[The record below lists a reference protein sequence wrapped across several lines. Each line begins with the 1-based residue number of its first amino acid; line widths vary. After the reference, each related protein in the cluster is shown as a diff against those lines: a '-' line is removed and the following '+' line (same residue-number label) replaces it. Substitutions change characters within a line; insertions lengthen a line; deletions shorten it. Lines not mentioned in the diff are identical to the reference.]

1 MTYLNLTIVF
11 SLSGLWHGAAWTFV
25 IWGIWHGLF
34 LVIER
39 AFLGRWLKRIPLM
52 LRVGYQYLV
61 VLIGWVFFR
70 ADDFS
75 MATKYLSRMFGA
87 DPDKM
92 ETPTFDFDPGFVT
105 FLLIGLIFS
114 FIVLLPVGKRWDKFF
129 FSSDYSDRQ
138 HFALFVGSLGLFILS
153 VSYVATTDF
162 NPSSIFAFLAIRRS
176 KDIKKHLLIAGL
188 ILILYPM
195 IELVTPMNISG
206 GVSKKTLVNTLEPLN
221 AASFSNSSFQES
233 FAAYVNDQI
242 GFFASLFSCTISWNT
257 VYSATYIL
265 EISWQGKRIISF
277 EQPYIDAYYGKDFL
291 GINKI
296 EKYGTTFKALQD
308 SLAVRGKFIMMGM
321 ATGKAF
327 FYPEYLPSQKVRD
340 STNHEYFLEEFKA
353 RGINHI
359 NFLPMFQK
367 LKERYG
373 DLLFPKYGI
382 HWSHF
387 SNFFVA
393 DTLVKYIETQTG
405 WDLPNIQLKALNF
418 SDEPLYYD
426 NDISGSL
433 NLFKEP
439 KPDSM
444 AYPDFQWE
452 PKINKDTKKILII
465 GDSFGWELVE
475 RMRLGQDCFESMEFW
490 YYNLTCYTTDS
501 RLNHS
506 DELLI
511 WFDTAI

>member
-1 MTYLNLTIVF
+1 
-11 SLSGLWHGAAWTFV
+11 
-25 IWGIWHGLF
+25 
-34 LVIER
+34 
-39 AFLGRWLKRIPLM
+39 
-52 LRVGYQYLV
+52 
-61 VLIGWVFFR
+61 
-70 ADDFS
+70 
-75 MATKYLSRMFGA
+75 
-87 DPDKM
+87 
-92 ETPTFDFDPGFVT
+92 
-105 FLLIGLIFS
+105 
-114 FIVLLPVGKRWDKFF
+114 
-129 FSSDYSDRQ
+129 
-138 HFALFVGSLGLFILS
+138 
-153 VSYVATTDF
+153 
-162 NPSSIFAFLAIRRS
+162 
-176 KDIKKHLLIAGL
+176 LIAGL

-233 FAAYVNDQI
+233 FASYVNDQI
-242 GFFASLFSCTISWNT
+242 GFFAFFVQLHNQLEYSLFGNIYTGDI
-257 VYSATYIL
+257 VA
-265 EISWQGKRIISF
+265 GKEDYLF

-296 EKYGTTFKALQD
+296 EKFGTTFKALQD

-506 DELLI
+506 DELPYLVRHRDLRAILDQYDAFLI
-511 WFDTAI
+511 IANEPNVASRGFKFPKQMLSTLQDPNYQPDFLLDFFIEEQIKNKRSWRKQMEEMAIENGISYEEMMDRYLHDRNFRF

>member
-1 MTYLNLTIVF
+1 M
-11 SLSGLWHGAAWTFV
+11 
-25 IWGIWHGLF
+25 
-34 LVIER
+34 
-39 AFLGRWLKRIPLM
+39 
-52 LRVGYQYLV
+52 
-61 VLIGWVFFR
+61 
-70 ADDFS
+70 
-75 MATKYLSRMFGA
+75 
-87 DPDKM
+87 
-92 ETPTFDFDPGFVT
+92 
-105 FLLIGLIFS
+105 
-114 FIVLLPVGKRWDKFF
+114 
-129 FSSDYSDRQ
+129 
-138 HFALFVGSLGLFILS
+138 
-153 VSYVATTDF
+153 
-162 NPSSIFAFLAIRRS
+162 
-176 KDIKKHLLIAGL
+176 IAGL

-221 AASFSNSSFQES
+221 AASFSNSSFQVS
-233 FAAYVNDQI
+233 FASYVNDQI
-242 GFFASLFSCTISWNT
+242 GFFAFFVQLHNQLEYSLFGNIYTGDI
-257 VYSATYIL
+257 VA
-265 EISWQGKRIISF
+265 GKEDYLF

-296 EKYGTTFKALQD
+296 EKFGTTFKALQD

-506 DELLI
+506 DELPYLVRHRDLRAILDQYDAFLI
-511 WFDTAI
+511 IANEPNVASRGFKFPKQMLSTLQDPNYQPDFLLDFFIEEQIKNKRSWRKQMEEMAIENGISYEEMMDRYLHDRNFRF

>member
-1 MTYLNLTIVF
+1 M
-11 SLSGLWHGAAWTFV
+11 
-25 IWGIWHGLF
+25 
-34 LVIER
+34 
-39 AFLGRWLKRIPLM
+39 
-52 LRVGYQYLV
+52 
-61 VLIGWVFFR
+61 
-70 ADDFS
+70 
-75 MATKYLSRMFGA
+75 
-87 DPDKM
+87 
-92 ETPTFDFDPGFVT
+92 
-105 FLLIGLIFS
+105 
-114 FIVLLPVGKRWDKFF
+114 
-129 FSSDYSDRQ
+129 
-138 HFALFVGSLGLFILS
+138 
-153 VSYVATTDF
+153 
-162 NPSSIFAFLAIRRS
+162 
-176 KDIKKHLLIAGL
+176 IAGL

-233 FAAYVNDQI
+233 FASYVNDQI
-242 GFFASLFSCTISWNT
+242 GFFAFFVQLHNQLEYSLFGNIYTGDI
-257 VYSATYIL
+257 VA
-265 EISWQGKRIISF
+265 GKEDYLF

-296 EKYGTTFKALQD
+296 EKFGTTFKALQD

-506 DELLI
+506 DELPYLVRHRDLRAILDQYDAFLI
-511 WFDTAI
+511 IANEPNVASRGFKFPKQMLSTLQDPNYQPDFLLDFFIEEQIKNKRSWRKQMEEMAIENGISYEEMMDRYLHDRNFRF

>member
-1 MTYLNLTIVF
+1 
-11 SLSGLWHGAAWTFV
+11 
-25 IWGIWHGLF
+25 
-34 LVIER
+34 
-39 AFLGRWLKRIPLM
+39 
-52 LRVGYQYLV
+52 
-61 VLIGWVFFR
+61 
-70 ADDFS
+70 
-75 MATKYLSRMFGA
+75 
-87 DPDKM
+87 
-92 ETPTFDFDPGFVT
+92 
-105 FLLIGLIFS
+105 
-114 FIVLLPVGKRWDKFF
+114 
-129 FSSDYSDRQ
+129 
-138 HFALFVGSLGLFILS
+138 
-153 VSYVATTDF
+153 
-162 NPSSIFAFLAIRRS
+162 
-176 KDIKKHLLIAGL
+176 
-188 ILILYPM
+188 M

-233 FAAYVNDQI
+233 FASYVNDQI
-242 GFFASLFSCTISWNT
+242 GFFAFFVQLHNQLEYSLFGNIYTGDI
-257 VYSATYIL
+257 VA
-265 EISWQGKRIISF
+265 GKEDYLF

-296 EKYGTTFKALQD
+296 EKFGTTFKALQD

-506 DELLI
+506 DELPYLVRHRDLRAILDQYDAFLI
-511 WFDTAI
+511 IANEPNVASRGFKFPKQMLSTLQDPNYQPDFLLDFFIEEQIKNKRSWRKQMEEMAIENGISYEEMMDRYLHDRNFRF

>member
-1 MTYLNLTIVF
+1 
-11 SLSGLWHGAAWTFV
+11 
-25 IWGIWHGLF
+25 
-34 LVIER
+34 
-39 AFLGRWLKRIPLM
+39 
-52 LRVGYQYLV
+52 
-61 VLIGWVFFR
+61 
-70 ADDFS
+70 
-75 MATKYLSRMFGA
+75 
-87 DPDKM
+87 
-92 ETPTFDFDPGFVT
+92 
-105 FLLIGLIFS
+105 
-114 FIVLLPVGKRWDKFF
+114 
-129 FSSDYSDRQ
+129 
-138 HFALFVGSLGLFILS
+138 
-153 VSYVATTDF
+153 
-162 NPSSIFAFLAIRRS
+162 
-176 KDIKKHLLIAGL
+176 
-188 ILILYPM
+188 M

-242 GFFASLFSCTISWNT
+242 GFFAFFVQLHNQLEYSLFGNIYTGDI
-257 VYSATYIL
+257 VA
-265 EISWQGKRIISF
+265 GKEDYLF

-490 YYNLTCYTTDS
+490 YYNSPATPLTPDS
-501 RLNHS
+501 ITAMNF
-506 DELLI
+506 LI
-511 WFDTAI
+511 WFGHRDLRAILDQYDAFLIIANEPNVASRGFKFPKQMLYTLQDPNYQPDFLLDFFIEEQIKNKRSWRKQMEEMAIENGISYEEMMDRYLHDRNFRF

>member
-1 MTYLNLTIVF
+1 
-11 SLSGLWHGAAWTFV
+11 
-25 IWGIWHGLF
+25 
-34 LVIER
+34 
-39 AFLGRWLKRIPLM
+39 
-52 LRVGYQYLV
+52 
-61 VLIGWVFFR
+61 
-70 ADDFS
+70 
-75 MATKYLSRMFGA
+75 
-87 DPDKM
+87 
-92 ETPTFDFDPGFVT
+92 
-105 FLLIGLIFS
+105 
-114 FIVLLPVGKRWDKFF
+114 
-129 FSSDYSDRQ
+129 
-138 HFALFVGSLGLFILS
+138 
-153 VSYVATTDF
+153 
-162 NPSSIFAFLAIRRS
+162 
-176 KDIKKHLLIAGL
+176 
-188 ILILYPM
+188 M

-233 FAAYVNDQI
+233 FASYVNDQI
-242 GFFASLFSCTISWNT
+242 GFFAFFVQLHNQLEYSLFGNIYTGD
-257 VYSATYIL
+257 VVA
-265 EISWQGKRIISF
+265 GKEDYLF

-296 EKYGTTFKALQD
+296 EKFGTTFKALQD

-506 DELLI
+506 DELPYLVRHRDLRAILDQYDAFLI
-511 WFDTAI
+511 IANEPNVASRGFKFPKQMLSTLQDPNYQPDFLLDFFIEEQIKNKRSWRKQMEEMAIENGISYEEMMDRYLHDRNFRF